1 MVDVVLNLQQSLL
14 LYRRLQLALPYGHH
28 PPTHLLQFRLVAF
41 VALLVASDFLL
52 PIPTVGMR
60 NMPIHLMPV
69 PKAPVDENHDA
80 ILAQHNI
87 RCARQ
92 PLHVLAVTVAARKE
106 VAPHNPF
113 RLRVLALDFR
123 HDGGAFLFVPDVHA

>member
-14 LYRRLQLALPYGHH
+14 PYRRLQLALPYGHH

-52 PIPTVGMR
+52 PILAVGMR
-60 NMPIHLMPV
+60 DMPVHLMPM
-69 PKAPVDENHDA
+69 PKAPVDENHDT
-80 ILAQHNI
+80 ILAQHDV
-87 RCARQ
+87 RRTRQ
-92 PLHVLAVTVAARKE
+92 PLHVLAVTVTARKE
-106 VAPHNPF
+106 VTPHNPL

-123 HDGGAFLFVPDVHA
+123 HDGGAFLLVPDVHA